1 MADSDSR
8 PTTAPPSGGAPG
20 GGAPCRSCGWPNPP
34 QVVRC
39 EFCAVPLAQEA
50 APPRPRSVVCVQC
63 GAPRPANPGLACPKC
78 GQRAGGPPGPAER
91 GRAGL
96 ADALS
101 RFRISG
107 PVLLV
112 VLVVG
117 AAMVGLRIQLRGQAR
132 MSTAD
137 HVRQIKQV
145 LVIYAAQFGGFPANL
160 ELLQSRL
167 GPIPAAFLRDAWDN
181 PIRYD
186 VSQPLG
192 PSQESGGEMLFRRC
206 ELRSAGPNED
216 LGDGDDI
223 TWSGSADDGP
233 PGTSPMPMEPPFPR

>member
-1 MADSDSR
+1 M
-8 PTTAPPSGGAPG
+8 
-20 GGAPCRSCGWPNPP
+20 
-34 QVVRC
+34 
-39 EFCAVPLAQEA
+39 
-50 APPRPRSVVCVQC
+50 
-63 GAPRPANPGLACPKC
+63 
-78 GQRAGGPPGPAER
+78 R

-145 LVIYAAQFGGFPANL
+145 LVIYAGQFGGFPANL
-160 ELLQSRL
+160 ELLQNRL

-206 ELRSAGPNED
+206 ELRSAGPNGD